1 MVIDT
6 QWDLKTSESIQQID
20 NEIAVRFIMS
30 TDVFV
35 RDIESTAFDIAH
47 EMINTNVDSIII
59 TRGTKAK
66 GIITEK
72 DLVRKVMALDKR
84 ASDVKAKD
92 IMSCPIITVKPSTSV
107 IEASEIM
114 VKARI
119 RRLVVME
126 DDNVMGV
133 ISDRD
138 ILTISP
144 SLNTILENLI
154 EINKAEN
161 QPDTIEVERG
171 ICQNCGSY
179 VDNLTFID
187 GLMICE
193 DCKEEQGYYD

>member
-1 MVIDT
+1 MVIGT
-6 QWDLKTSESIQQID
+6 QWDLKASESTQQID
-20 NEIAVRFIMS
+20 NDIAVRYIMS

-35 RDIESTAFDIAH
+35 QDIESTALDIAH
-47 EMINTNVDSIII
+47 EMIKTNVDSIII
-59 TRGTKAK
+59 TQGTRAK

-72 DLVRKVMALDKR
+72 DLVRKVMALDKK
-84 ASDVKAKD
+84 ASNVKAKD
-92 IMSCPIITVKPSTSV
+92 IMSSPIIAVKPFTSV

-114 VKARI
+114 VRARI

-126 DDNVMGV
+126 DKNVMGI

-154 EINKAEN
+154 EINKTEN
-161 QPDTIEVERG
+161 QPDTVEFERG

-179 VDNLTFID
+179 VDNLAFVN